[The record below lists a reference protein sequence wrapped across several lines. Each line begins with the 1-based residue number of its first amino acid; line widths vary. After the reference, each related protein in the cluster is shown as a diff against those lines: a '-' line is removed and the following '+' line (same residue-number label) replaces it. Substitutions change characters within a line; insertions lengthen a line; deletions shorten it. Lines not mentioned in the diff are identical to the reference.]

1 MMARARA
8 PTRGEQH
15 QQVDPCLLLF
25 SIWTNSDVI
34 FAKKKKVMFFAS
46 MWTNNYTK
54 QEADA
59 LFDKFYCAWMD
70 AIDSCF

>member
-1 MMARARA
+1 
-8 PTRGEQH
+8 
-15 QQVDPCLLLF
+15 
-25 SIWTNSDVI
+25 
-34 FAKKKKVMFFAS
+34 MFFAS